1 VRFDSGLS
9 DHCASPSYPRASNA
23 ADGRPFFARGPDGS
37 CVRHGTQR
45 SPSSDLPTGHLVRT
59 ATAFGRSH
67 SHPPRPGHRHS
78 VRVLLSSP
86 EAPPAL
92 RTSSS
97 SHCRKE
103 QQRQRKEE
111 EPRKILP
118 PPPHPLSPYDLSLPH
133 SQLVWRQPHLFPSA
147 GPAGRDPRSLLQQ
160 AAVVICTTPGTCD
173 TDTVG
178 TRPSANR
185 AVGL

>member
-1 VRFDSGLS
+1 VRFDSGLG
-9 DHCASPSYPRASNA
+9 DHRASPSYPRASNA

-103 QQRQRKEE
+103 QQRERKEE

-118 PPPHPLSPYDLSLPH
+118 PPSSSLIA
-133 SQLVWRQPHLFPSA
+133 L
-147 GPAGRDPRSLLQQ
+147 RSLLASLATRLASTASISQRRSGGAGPPF
-160 AAVVICTTPGTCD
+160 AAAASGRCYLHDAGYLRHRHCRYATKCK
-173 TDTVG
+173 
-178 TRPSANR
+178 
-185 AVGL
+185 

>member
-118 PPPHPLSPYDLSLPH
+118 PPT
-133 SQLVWRQPHLFPSA
+133 
-147 GPAGRDPRSLLQQ
+147 SLLIPYRPTISPCLTRNSSGVNRIFFP
-160 AAVVICTTPGTCD
+160 APVRRGGTPVRCCSK
-173 TDTVG
+173 
-178 TRPSANR
+178 RPLLFAR
-185 AVGL
+185 RRVLATQTL